1 MKRFIIAAA
10 IAISVFV
17 SCSEP
22 NEGNPVLEEK
32 HITIKAFGENAV
44 TRTTRDSDGKILW
57 SPNEA
62 ISLFY
67 HTGTDGGSKF
77 ISVNEAK
84 AAQTD
89 FSGVISVM
97 SGVIEGGVAN
107 PRYFYGIYPYNTE
120 NSVDADGKIVT
131 VVRDNQDGV
140 PNTFADGHYV
150 SIGKSQGLE
159 MGFYNLCGGFKFRLT
174 REDVT
179 KVTLKGNNG
188 EILAGKVKVVVGDD
202 NVPLVDEIID
212 GKTELVM
219 TCPEGSVFQ
228 TGVDYF
234 FVILP
239 QTLSKGLTF
248 TMETAGG
255 LVGERVVE
263 VSVDIP
269 RSYFSYSD
277 SPVDTGVEYGLS
289 GNIVFAYPVIKEACV
304 RNWDTDGDGELSYAE
319 AAAVTSL
326 GSTFSEK
333 VWWTNDVSFDEFQYF
348 TGITELK
355 HKNAFEGADKITSI
369 TLPNSLTSI
378 GIAAF
383 KGCDKLTHIVIPS
396 SVTEIDINAFSG
408 CSGLTSIDVPES
420 VTTIGSGA
428 FRGCSGLTSIVIP
441 SSVTTIE
448 SGTFENCAGLTSIE
462 IPDAVT
468 SIKYRAFYGC
478 SKLSSI
484 DIPDSVT
491 TIGQYAFYGCSSLA
505 SIIIPGSVTT
515 IDEHTFSGCTSL
527 TSVDIPSSVTTIGI
541 SAFSGC
547 TGLASI
553 EIPSSVTT
561 IQSFAFRDCSSLTS
575 IDIPDSVTSIGSYT
589 FFKCSSLSSIEIP
602 RTITVLSDHL
612 FDGCSSLAEVQL
624 PSTITNI
631 GANCFQSCS
640 SLTQIIIPDSV
651 TSIGDEAFIYAG
663 LKSIRIPSGVVS
675 IGTNTFYSC
684 TELTGAV
691 LPEGLKTIGDS
702 AFGYCGKLTQ
712 INLPE
717 SLTTIGRAA
726 FKYCSLT
733 NVNIPENVTSISEDA
748 FSQFECSIESFSGK
762 FASSDGNCIIV
773 DNVLIALVLDGLSSY
788 RIPDGVTRIG
798 EGIYVKYDL
807 TIPASVT
814 TIGQHFGVK
823 GNLTVL
829 ASEPPI
835 FDTVYNSNLS
845 YSNSDYIYVPYNS
858 VDAYKTADIW
868 SKHASQIKPLEVP
881 QVSFNDSAVKSICVA
896 NWDTN
901 QDGELSVTEMAA
913 VTTLGDVFMNNTS
926 ITSFDEFRYFTGL
939 TSLYDSFSRCTN
951 LTSITL
957 PESVKTISGAF
968 YHCSSLVTV
977 NLPSGL
983 QTIGTY
989 SFVSCTSLKSVTIPA
1004 SVTSIGSNAFASC
1017 TGLEQIVLLPTT
1029 PPTFSES
1036 CFYNVNCPI
1045 YVPKG
1050 TLDAYKEAGMGK
1062 IPVGLLVEMTQ

>member
-1 MKRFIIAAA
+1 MKRFIIVAA
-10 IAISVFV
+10 IAIFIFV
-17 SCSEP
+17 SCSER
-22 NEGNPVLEEK
+22 NEGNPVLEERY
-32 HITIKAFGENAV
+32 ITIKAFVENAV
-44 TRTTRDSDGKILW
+44 TRTTRDSDGKVLW
-57 SPNEA
+57 LPNDA

-77 ISVNEAK
+77 TSVNETK
-84 AAQTD
+84 AARTG
-89 FSGVISVM
+89 FSGVINVI
-97 SGVIEGGVAN
+97 SGFVEGGVEN
-107 PRYFYGIYPYNTE
+107 PRYFYGIYPYNVE

-131 VVRDNQDGV
+131 VVRDNQEGM

-188 EILAGKVKVVVGDD
+188 EILAGKVKVAIGDD

-219 TCPEGSVFQ
+219 TCPEGAAFQ
-228 TGVDYF
+228 TGVDYYL
-234 FVILP
+234 VMIP
-239 QTLSKGLTF
+239 QTLSSGLTF
-248 TMETAGG
+248 TMETADG
-255 LVGERVVE
+255 LLGERVVD

-289 GNIVFAYPVIKEACV
+289 GNIVFAYPEIKAICV

-319 AAAVTSL
+319 AAAVKSL
-326 GSTFSEK
+326 GSTFSGK
-333 VWWTNDVSFDEFQYF
+333 TWFKNMSFDELQYF
-348 TGITELK
+348 TGLTNLD
-355 HKNAFEGADKITSI
+355 HAFSAGEGLTSVI
-369 TLPNSLTSI
+369 LPNSLTSL
-378 GIAAF
+378 GVSAF
-383 KGCDKLTHIVIPS
+383 SGCDELTHIVIPS
-396 SVTEIDINAFSG
+396 SVTEIGINAFSG

-428 FRGCSGLTSIVIP
+428 FRDCSGLTSIVIP

-491 TIGQYAFYGCSSLA
+491 TIGQYAFQDCSSLA

-515 IDEHTFSGCTSL
+515 IEDYTFSGCTSL

-553 EIPSSVTT
+553 VIPSSVTT
-561 IQSFAFRDCSSLTS
+561 IQSFAFRGCSSLTS

-589 FFKCSSLSSIEIP
+589 FKNCSSMSSIEIP
-602 RTITVLSDHL
+602 STITVLSDHL

-691 LPEGLKTIGDS
+691 LSEGLKTIGDS

-798 EGIYVKYDL
+798 EGIYAKYDL

-814 TIGQHFGVK
+814 AIGQRFGVK

-829 ASEPPI
+829 ASEPPTI
-835 FDTVYNSNLS
+835 DDVNSNLS

-858 VDAYKTADIW
+858 VDAYKTANIW

-881 QVSFNDSAVKSICVA
+881 QVSFNDSAVKSICIA

-913 VTTLGDVFMNNTS
+913 VTSLGDVFKNNTS

-939 TSLYDSFSRCTN
+939 TSLYDSFSKCTN

-968 YHCSSLVTV
+968 YQCSSLVTV

-983 QTIGTY
+983 QTIGAY

-1045 YVPKG
+1045 YIPKG

-1062 IPVGLLVEMTQ
+1062 IPIGLLVEMTQ